1 MVRADNRRGD
11 KMAAELERLARE
23 GENIGGR
30 ALPDVP
36 LDPAAPA
43 NDGIEIWGRRI
54 GRTLGWAAVVFLLF
68 QLMRIY
74 GS

>member
-36 LDPAAPA
+36 HDPAAPA

>member
-11 KMAAELERLARE
+11 KMNAELERLARE
-23 GENIGGR
+23 GENVGGR

-43 NDGIEIWGRRI
+43 NDGIEIWERRI

>member
-1 MVRADNRRGD
+1 MSNADRQRDD
-11 KMAAELERLARE
+11 KVTAALGRLGRE
-23 GENIGGR
+23 GESVGGR
-30 ALPDVP
+30 ALPDLP

>member
-11 KMAAELERLARE
+11 KMTAELERLARE

-36 LDPAAPA
+36 LDPAAAA

>member
-11 KMAAELERLARE
+11 KMAAELERLAR
-23 GENIGGR
+23 GSENIGGR

-36 LDPAAPA
+36 HDPAAPE

-54 GRTLGWAAVVFLLF
+54 GRTLGWAAVVFFLF

>member
-1 MVRADNRRGD
+1 MIETGSGRREN
-11 KMAAELERLARE
+11 AVAELDRLGHE
-23 GENIGGR
+23 GESVGGR
-30 ALPDVP
+30 TLPDVP
-36 LDPAAPA
+36 RDPAVPA

-54 GRTLGWAAVVFLLF
+54 GRALGWAAVVFLLF